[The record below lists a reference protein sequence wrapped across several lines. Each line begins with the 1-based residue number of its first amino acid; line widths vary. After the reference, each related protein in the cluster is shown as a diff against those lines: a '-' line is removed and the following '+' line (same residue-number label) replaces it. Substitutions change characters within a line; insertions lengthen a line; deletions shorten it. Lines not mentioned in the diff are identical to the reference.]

1 MESNLFGVDLLTNKK
16 KKYNT
21 SKQIINNQLIS
32 ENYSP
37 IVLDKIIK
45 DMTENLSQLIKY
57 RYQIKSD
64 NEKLVKDILDELVN
78 DILKDQKLIEY
89 ANNLI
94 NH

>member
-1 MESNLFGVDLLTNKK
+1 
-16 KKYNT
+16 
-21 SKQIINNQLIS
+21 
-32 ENYSP
+32 
-37 IVLDKIIK
+37 
-45 DMTENLSQLIKY
+45 MTENLSQLIKY

-94 NH
+94 NY